1 MYTVSMCGVITMKSS
16 VLLMY
21 DKSKIKS
28 EGQIRNYN
36 LKMLIRPF
44 NFPPLP
50 LSHFITIELFVHLP
64 TWEKLCLFVTVTLY
78 EPCRLHGVY

>member
-28 EGQIRNYN
+28 DGQIRNYH

-44 NFPPLP
+44 SFPPLL

-64 TWEKLCLFVTVTLY
+64 TWEELCLSVTVTFY
-78 EPCRLHGVY
+78 ELSRLHGVY